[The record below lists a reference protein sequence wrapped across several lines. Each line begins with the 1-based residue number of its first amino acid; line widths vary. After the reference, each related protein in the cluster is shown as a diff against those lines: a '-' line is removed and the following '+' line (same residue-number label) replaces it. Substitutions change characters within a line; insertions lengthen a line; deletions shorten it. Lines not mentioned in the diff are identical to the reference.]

1 MRHPLGKIKH
11 TASIDMKN
19 HFVFSYAGNKRQEV
33 EGLYKHLLLDEID
46 TIVEPF
52 MGTAAMSYYISTQHP
67 LRYRYILSDIDPM
80 LVALYRA
87 MMDPVLADQL
97 NQEVNAMID
106 EFNAYTSDAPRKIWY
121 TAQSKQN
128 TLASY
133 VFSHKYHSIRC
144 GLYPMMNRLRQIAP
158 FDLTAAPIYQFLTTE
173 NVTLME
179 QDAIEAIKAHRD
191 EPRTLLLLDPPYI
204 STCNDFYSS
213 ERNMNIYEWLYHNNI
228 NNMPAHVI
236 LILENIWIN
245 RLLFQNNT
253 IHDPYA
259 KQYCISKKKTEHI
272 VIGQC

>member
-1 MRHPLGKIKH
+1 MKKH
-11 TASIDMKN
+11 FI
-19 HFVFSYAGNKRQEV
+19 FSYAGNKRQEV
-33 EGLYKHLLLDEID
+33 EVIYKHLLLDEID

-80 LVALYRA
+80 LIALYRA

-121 TAQSKQN
+121 TAQIKPRN

-133 VFSHKYHSIRC
+133 VFFNKYATFRY
-144 GLYPMMNRLRQIAP
+144 GVYPMMNRLRQIAP
-158 FDLTAAPIYQFLTTE
+158 FDLTTAPIYQFLTTE

-204 STCNDFYSS
+204 ATCNDFYSLA
-213 ERNMNIYEWLYHNNI
+213 RNMNIYEWLYHNNI
-228 NNMPAHVI
+228 NNMPARVI

-259 KQYCISKKKTEHI
+259 KQYTLSGKKTEHI
-272 VIGQC
+272 VVCQC